1 MFWIALSIWLMI
13 CFVIMLVMYN
23 KYYVKF
29 KKVNKIAKDGKE
41 TIERLLRENDDLKT
55 QLKTINFE
63 FDEAYTRK
71 MLLRKIQS
79 IFTGEL
85 QFYSHDGG
93 LEYLRVLQEL
103 LKELNE
109 YK

>member
-1 MFWIALSIWLMI
+1 MIWS
-13 CFVIMLVMYN
+13 VVMLVMYN
-23 KYYVKF
+23 KYRVKF
-29 KKVNKIAKDGKE
+29 RKVNKIAKGGKE

-71 MLLRKIQS
+71 MLLGRIQS
-79 IFTGEL
+79 IFTGEV
-85 QFYSHDGG
+85 QFESSG
-93 LEYLRVLQEL
+93 EAIECLREMKEL